1 MGVAADT
8 LTVTADDGGNT
19 GTGGALQDVE
29 AIQIDLTAVND
40 DPVLTVPGTQS
51 IAEETQTAIAGISV
65 ADVDAGAGLVTTR
78 LQVTA
83 GVLDVTL
90 SGSATISAGTNGTND
105 LTIEGTVGDV
115 NATLASLLYT
125 GNPDVVGVAA
135 DTLTVTADDGGNTG
149 TGGALQDV
157 EAIQIDLTAVN
168 DDPVLTVPGTQS
180 IAEETQTA
188 IAGISVAD
196 VDAGAGL
203 VTTRLQVTAGVLDVT
218 LSGSATISAGTNGT
232 NDLTIEGTAWRRQC
246 DVGQSALHRQ
256 PGRCGGCGGYADGDG
271 R

>member
-180 IAEETQTA
+180 IAEETQT
-188 IAGISVAD
+188 
-196 VDAGAGL
+196 
-203 VTTRLQVTAGVLDVT
+203 RLPA
-218 LSGSATISAGTNGT
+218 
-232 NDLTIEGTAWRRQC
+232 
-246 DVGQSALHRQ
+246 SALLMSMRV
-256 PGRCGGCGGYADGDG
+256 PVL
-271 R
+271 